1 MTNMDETEVTM
12 SENVK
17 TG

>member
-1 MTNMDETEVTM
+1 MDETEVTM